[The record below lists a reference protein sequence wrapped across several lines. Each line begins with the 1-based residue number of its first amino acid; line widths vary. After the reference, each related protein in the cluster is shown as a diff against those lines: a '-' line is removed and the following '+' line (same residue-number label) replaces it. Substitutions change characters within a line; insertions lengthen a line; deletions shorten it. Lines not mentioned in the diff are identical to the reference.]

1 MVENIYWEIPSSV
14 DLEGFLKKHPPP
26 FKYKIDHFYYII
38 DYISRGM
45 EREDLD
51 DNGGFVNI
59 NAAQLQ
65 KANHNYK
72 LYLDHLLKHHF
83 LRTDMKYIVGKK
95 SFGFLINLYKSHQ
108 ATTQNIE
115 ITDWTIRRNKIA
127 EYKASQEQ
135 LKQTTKSYPLLTKW
149 FNEKLQIDVQGA
161 EQEVEQLFPEQK
173 GAIRGTRKGKSGI
186 WNKRYK
192 AMYSIHK
199 FAKQEFYYGVDDN
212 VGRFHTNLT
221 NIKKELRNYI
231 TYNGE
236 KLVNIDIKNS
246 QPLFSTLLLDK
257 TFWNKKGK
265 LISIINTPLQPS
277 PPTSINITSS
287 NPSSSNPYSFSIT
300 IIMIVELLESIDNK
314 VFNQYKSFVNSG
326 KFYEKVSKLLYP
338 NSAFNKQK
346 VKEMVYTVFFS
357 SNRFIGQPGA
367 KPKRDFK
374 LNFPEVYEVFRLI
387 KVKDHTLLA
396 RLLQR
401 IESTIMIQHA
411 AKRIAEEK
419 PSLPIFTIHDSIATT
434 TGNEDY
440 VESVIMEE
448 VLKLTGLKVKLGKEY
463 WR

>member
-1 MVENIYWEIPSSV
+1 MVDNIYWEIPSSV
-14 DLEGFLKKHPPP
+14 DLEGFLKKHLPP

-59 NAAQLQ
+59 NAAELQ

-95 SFGFLINLYKSHQ
+95 S
-108 ATTQNIE
+108 
-115 ITDWTIRRNKIA
+115 
-127 EYKASQEQ
+127 
-135 LKQTTKSYPLLTKW
+135 
-149 FNEKLQIDVQGA
+149 
-161 EQEVEQLFPEQK
+161 
-173 GAIRGTRKGKSGI
+173 
-186 WNKRYK
+186 
-192 AMYSIHK
+192 
-199 FAKQEFYYGVDDN
+199 
-212 VGRFHTNLT
+212 NLT

-277 PPTSINITSS
+277 PPSLINNTSS
-287 NPSSSNPYSFSIT
+287 NPPSSNPYSFSIT

-314 VFNQYKSFVNSG
+314 IFNQYKSFVNSG

-357 SNRFIGQPGA
+357 SNRFIGQPEA
-367 KPKRDFK
+367 QPKRDFK

-419 PSLPIFTIHDSIATT
+419 PNRPIFTIHDSIATT
-434 TGNEDY
+434 VGNEDY
-440 VESVIMEE
+440 VTSVIMEE

-463 WR
+463 WG